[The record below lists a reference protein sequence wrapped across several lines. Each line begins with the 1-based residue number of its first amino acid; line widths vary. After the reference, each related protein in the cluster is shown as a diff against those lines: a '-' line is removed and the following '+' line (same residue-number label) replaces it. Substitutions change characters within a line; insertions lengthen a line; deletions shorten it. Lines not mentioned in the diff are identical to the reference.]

1 MSDICDQ
8 RQDEWGGEVALRLAY
23 VRCDLPANDGMYHVL
38 CYNLFRKIPMDTSQS
53 TSCRPSIDES
63 LQNVVDIM
71 RADMCLSLTVAELYS
86 IYVETLG
93 HLSRKQMLVNLCDY
107 FGDEVVVLSAVEGC
121 DTIVGFRTFV
131 AKSLKMVK
139 VSGSDENDDVA
150 KVVRRVKAE
159 VRKIPQPREYDLSD
173 FTFSKTVD
181 DTSETLLRLVSALV
195 SDGNVTKPSLT
206 ISQTIQ
212 QHISGARKPDNHRS

>member
-8 RQDEWGGEVALRLAY
+8 RQDEWGREVALRLAD
-23 VRCDLPANDGMYHVL
+23 VKCDLPANDGMYHVS

-63 LQNVVDIM
+63 LQNAVDIM
-71 RADMCLSLTVAELYS
+71 RADMCLTRTITELYS

-107 FGDEVVVLSAVEGC
+107 FGDEVVVLSVEGC
-121 DTIVGFRTFV
+121 DTIVGFRMFV
-131 AKSLKMVK
+131 AKSLKMAK
-139 VSGSDENDDVA
+139 MSGIGENDDVA

-173 FTFSKTVD
+173 FPFSNTVA
-181 DTSETLLRLVSALV
+181 DTSETL
-195 SDGNVTKPSLT
+195 
-206 ISQTIQ
+206 
-212 QHISGARKPDNHRS
+212 